1 MPVGANVDLGLYYR
15 IEGLSAGALN
25 DNLVPEIDVS
35 NYKWITIGIGSDVY
49 VGSLVFERAMDA
61 SGPWQPILMYSM
73 DTLSG
78 LDGDGSST
86 SDSGIVVGTSIWF
99 PYFRVRMQSY
109 TSGTATGTAIL
120 YRDGLP
126 GFNSLTFGSVA
137 NPSNEYAGYI
147 NNDGN
152 KNVAIASGHAADTI
166 VSAVPGM
173 LARVLVTAQNTHQM
187 TIYDNDT
194 APSGT
199 IIGIIPANQA
209 VDGKPFVCK
218 APAANGICVEG
229 NSNNPGVTIFYT

>member
-1 MPVGANVDLGLYYR
+1 MPVGSNVDLGLYYK

-35 NYKWITIGIGSDVY
+35 NYKWITIGIGSGVY
-49 VGSLVFERAMDA
+49 VGSLVFERAMDS
-61 SGPWQPILMYSM
+61 SGSWEPILMYDM

-86 SDSGIVVGTSIWF
+86 SDSNITVGTSIWF
-99 PYFRVRMQSY
+99 PWFRVRMQAY

-126 GFNSLTFGSVA
+126 GFNPLTFGSVA
-137 NPSNEYAGYI
+137 NPSNEYAGFI

-152 KNVAIASGHAADTI
+152 KNVAIASGHATDTI
-166 VSAVPGM
+166 VSAIPGM
-173 LARVLVTAQNTHQM
+173 LGRVLVTAQNTHQM
-187 TIYDNDT
+187 IIYDN
-194 APSGT
+194 ASAASGT

-209 VDGKPFVCK
+209 VDGKPFVLH
-218 APAANGICVEG
+218 APASNGIYVAG
-229 NSNNPGVTIFYT
+229 DTNNPGVTIFYT